1 MVIDRGSARASTWSG
16 VADVGWRVLAIA
28 VVYAILS
35 QLLALLNPA
44 SPRPS
49 PAPAYLGAVG
59 MGLVTGAAY
68 ALVLLPL
75 ARRLPYRTRT
85 RFLALFLLL
94 YWIALLSNLV
104 EAWVDTTLP
113 RSELIA
119 GAIILAVPYAVL
131 CWLVAWLLT
140 ARVPAEPVLRFRESL
155 GQRPFLSWAWRT
167 LLAGVLFAG
176 FLQLFGVLWGPLIS
190 RYYHDPAFMAQTHTI
205 TPPTYIAGPEE
216 VARGVL
222 FALVLLPVLA
232 VMRGRDRVTMLR
244 TAAYIALFDAVLEGW
259 LPMLGMTSWPLQFRV
274 GEGLDLTTDAIVRG
288 IFIAALLALP
298 AVAGAHRAASDRTVE
313 AAPA

>member
-1 MVIDRGSARASTWSG
+1 MVLDRRSARPSAWPR

-28 VVYAILS
+28 VVYAISS
-35 QLLALLNPA
+35 QLIALLNPTG
-44 SPRPS
+44 PRPS
-49 PAPAYLGAVG
+49 LAPAYLEAVAI
-59 MGLVTGAAY
+59 GLVTGAGY

-113 RSELIA
+113 RSELIG

-131 CWLVAWLLT
+131 CLMVARLLR
-140 ARVPAEPVLRFRESL
+140 AREPAGPVLGIRESL
-155 GQRPFLSWAWRT
+155 GQRRFLSWAWRT
-167 LLAGVLFAG
+167 LFAGVLFAG
-176 FLQLFGVLWGPLIS
+176 FLELFGILWGPVIA

-222 FALVLLPVLA
+222 FVLVLLPVLA
-232 VMRGRDRVTMLR
+232 VMRGRDWATMLR
-244 TAAYIALFDAVLEGW
+244 TAASIALLDAVLEGW
-259 LPMLGMTSWPLQFRV
+259 LPMLAMTSWPLQFRV
-274 GEGLDLTTDAIVRG
+274 GEGLDLTSDAIVRG
-288 IFIAALLALP
+288 LVVAALLALP
-298 AVAGAHRAASDRTVE
+298 AVASERRARGDRAVE